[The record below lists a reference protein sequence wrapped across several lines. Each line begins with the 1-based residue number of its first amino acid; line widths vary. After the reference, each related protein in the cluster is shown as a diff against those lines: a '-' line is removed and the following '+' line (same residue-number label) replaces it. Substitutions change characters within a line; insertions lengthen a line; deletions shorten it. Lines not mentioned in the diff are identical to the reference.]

1 MKKGEQPLPDGT
13 SRPAPPP
20 PPPSALREGCWRVAP
35 MDDERTAIRNGWQP
49 IGGMTSTSHPTG
61 GYLELGPVG
70 RGIKGTI
77 LFSQALVKYATKLD
91 TERMSTGTYDSSK
104 AVP

>member
-1 MKKGEQPLPDGT
+1 MTSTHIVDYHVVTNVNIDGLMT
-13 SRPAPPP
+13 
-20 PPPSALREGCWRVAP
+20 EVK
-35 MDDERTAIRNGWQP
+35 TAIRNGWQP